1 MTCARSV
8 QVIVDRG
15 TCSASLP
22 VIGKLFIKSGF
33 TAFEPLNHMFYRVG
47 CLGGSGQVGIECL
60 MRLNIYVGRSVL
72 CHFKQPSGSQ
82 QIFIAGCFLVS
93 KRLGKIIFRSKYI

>member
-15 TCSASLP
+15 TCSASLS

-72 CHFKQPSGSQ
+72 AISSSLLAASSFSLLD
-82 QIFIAGCFLVS
+82 CFLVS
-93 KRLGKIIFRSKYI
+93 KLTGKNHFPQ